1 MRKITLALGTLLLLG
16 LLAAC
21 GGGSPDSFEVIDVF
35 PPDGYHGF
43 TKSDVIEIEFSAPVD
58 RSSLAAAYR
67 SISNELKPGQVTFT
81 FLEDDRKL
89 RITPKTP
96 LDYSTNNAYRLY
108 RFEIGTELRDTRGRP
123 LKEPLSVTFTTLRL
137 FKIRVLSLPQFDGII
152 AMAQSGTGTQIVV
165 SDDATYLA
173 AGDGDHDET
182 FFGYLGFPFPEGMVE
197 PAAAYL
203 RLYSSLKRGAPFQHL
218 GRLGFELMDLGSELS
233 SGDALNPPLVA
244 VSVFEDGTG
253 YQTGTYLDYELTDYL
268 NEAFNRGL
276 SRLDLR
282 LAFENKTNSDG
293 SADGVFFF
301 TREAVEQN
309 RADADLL
316 PVLVLVYY
324 AP

>member
-1 MRKITLALGTLLLLG
+1 MRKIAFTWGLLLLAA
-16 LLAAC
+16 LSAC
-21 GGGSPDSFEVIDVF
+21 GTKVADFEVVRVF

-43 TKSDVIEIEFSAPVD
+43 TKNEVIEIEFSAPVD

-67 SISNELKPGQVTFT
+67 SDSNELKPDRVTFT
-81 FLEDDRKL
+81 FLEGDRKL

-96 LDYSTNNAYRLY
+96 LDYSNSSAYRLY

-137 FKIRVLSLPQFDGII
+137 FKVQVPSLPQFDGII
-152 AMAQSGTGTQIVV
+152 AMAQTSTGTQLVV

-182 FFGYLGFPFPEGMVE
+182 FFGYLGFPFPEDLVE
-197 PAAAYL
+197 PAGAYL
-203 RLYSSLKRGAPFQHL
+203 RLYSPIQQGAPFQHL
-218 GRLGFELMDLGSELS
+218 GRLGFELMDLGDELS

-244 VSVFEDGTG
+244 VSVFEDGSG
-253 YQTGTYLDYELTDYL
+253 YQTGTYFDYELTDYL
-268 NEAFNRGL
+268 NEALNRGL
-276 SRLDLR
+276 ARLDLR
-282 LAFENKTNSDG
+282 LAFENRTNGDS
-293 SADGVFFF
+293 SADAVFFF

-309 RADADLL
+309 LADADLL
-316 PVLVLVYY
+316 PVLILVYY